1 MFRDLAPGA
10 AVFASTLGPWGLTWT
25 RRGVDSLALPD
36 LTESAVREL
45 LERAAPGR
53 EYPARPPAAVRDLA
67 RRVRSHLAGKPDD
80 FRDVPLDLERLPP
93 FARKVSRALC
103 RVPPG
108 ATVSYAELAK
118 RAGSPGASRAVGTVM
133 ARNPLP
139 LLVPCHRVLAAD
151 GALGGFSA
159 PGGTDLKVRL
169 LHREGVVLSP
179 RHQAGM
185 DHLARSDRA
194 LGRVIRRAGPYLPAF
209 GDKRDPYDVLVTSI
223 VHQQLALKAAATI
236 ARRVRALTPGDAFPT
251 PQELP
256 ALSDAELRGAGLS
269 SQKIGYLRDLG
280 ARLDDGRLD
289 LRALRRRD
297 DAQATAALCTV
308 RGIGVWTAQM
318 MLIFHLGRLDVWP
331 VDDLGLQK
339 GVQKHLGLAETPR
352 AREMAAIGE
361 RWAPYRSLAAWYL
374 WQLVDGGAG

>member
-1 MFRDLAPGA
+1 MFRQLAPGA
-10 AVFASTLGPWGLTWT
+10 AVFASDLGPWGLTWT
-25 RRGVDSLALPD
+25 RRGVDALALPD
-36 LTESAVREL
+36 VSEASVRAV

-53 EYPARPPAAVRDLA
+53 DYPTRPPVAVGDLA
-67 RRVRSHLAGKPDD
+67 RRVRAHLAGKPDG
-80 FRDVPLDLERLPP
+80 FLDVPLDLERLPP

-108 ATVSYAELAK
+108 STVSYAELAK
-118 RAGSPGASRAVGTVM
+118 RAGSPGAARAVGTVM

-139 LLVPCHRVLAAD
+139 LLVPCHRVLAAG

-179 RHQAGM
+179 RHQAGL
-185 DHLARSDRA
+185 DHLARADRA

-209 GDKRDPYDVLVTSI
+209 GDRRDPYDVLVTSI
-223 VHQQLALKAAATI
+223 VHQQLAVKAAATI
-236 ARRVRALTPGDAFPT
+236 ARRVRALTPGSAFPS
-251 PQELP
+251 PQELRQ
-256 ALSDAELRGAGLS
+256 LSDAELRGAGLS

-280 ARLDDGRLD
+280 ARIDDGRLD
-289 LRALRRRD
+289 LRSLRRLD
-297 DAQATAALCTV
+297 DAAATAALCTV

-318 MLIFHLGRLDVWP
+318 VLIFQLGRLDVWP

-339 GVQKHLGLAETPR
+339 AAQRHLDLAETPK
-352 AREMAAIGE
+352 AKAMAAIGE

-374 WQLVDGGAG
+374 WQLVDGGAA